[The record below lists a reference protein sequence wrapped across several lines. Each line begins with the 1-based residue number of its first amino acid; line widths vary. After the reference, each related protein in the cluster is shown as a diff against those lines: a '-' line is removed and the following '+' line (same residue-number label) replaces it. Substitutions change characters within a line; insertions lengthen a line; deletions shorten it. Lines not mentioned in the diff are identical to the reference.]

1 MNSERMTK
9 NYREITRSLLQT
21 ISALKKHIETINKG
35 QEEMKNTIS
44 QLKNTV
50 EGSESGL
57 MKQRIESVSWR
68 KKEKKPPQ
76 KSKKMKKD

>member
-1 MNSERMTK
+1 MSSQRITK

-35 QEEMKNTIS
+35 QEEMNNTSS